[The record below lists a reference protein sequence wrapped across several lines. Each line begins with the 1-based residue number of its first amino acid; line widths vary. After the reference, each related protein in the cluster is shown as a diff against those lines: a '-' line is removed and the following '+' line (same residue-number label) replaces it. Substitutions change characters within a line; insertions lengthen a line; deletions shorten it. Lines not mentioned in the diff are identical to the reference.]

1 MKAIE
6 EYRYMLREDMDKTL
20 ADMKLR
26 LTPKPWEPVGIT
38 AVGGVMQYV
47 GPDMIYTDATNYNI
61 MRRLIPGAKTFIAK
75 SGSHNYVVAFVK
87 NQNLVG
93 VIAAGELEAK
103 TPVLSIT
110 KDAQISVGVRD
121 LPPDIQEGLLAVQR
135 ELMKNPD
142 TFAARVNLEHPKL
155 FQWLLREP
163 PLAWSA
169 LTKLGSPKKV
179 RYSGS
184 WTPIITTPSE
194 WSKKIASMGKEVEPK
209 QIVLGARSGNLY
221 NFGKAQYV
229 DMWAVEVLHTKFPNA
244 KMVEAFDDSGSFS
257 GIAFREGE
265 RVVAFV
271 RKALMGPTS
280 KSLSLPLQGAPGKTQ
295 VSGAKPQQ
303 QVKPEIQMGGGPVPP
318 TIGSAYA
325 AGFRQGAPPPSTP
338 VSPQP
343 PPAPQQPPP
352 LTVEGKQPWHPGIL
366 GHIMVPADWVAL
378 SRNPRAAKVVEEV
391 RWQTFEF
398 QRHLAELE
406 TIAEPVIRVVE
417 RLPDDRY
424 ERVMRV
430 IDPPGGEPIPP
441 DPAVLK
447 KFGLTDSEIQQII
460 PLKQMY
466 ERMRLELVEA
476 YDLPDDWGLR
486 FGYFPHRWL
495 GISLRGNWC
504 IQYKAGVDARG
515 NPIWEFGGNN
525 ELNIPGYYSNPLE
538 AAEDAGKL
546 ARAKNVEV
554 KIVAG
559 GLNQQ
564 IFDPVVRVSRARF
577 WAITNDLAKAAELS
591 LEDALDIVSGRF
603 GMKESQRK
611 YNPALLERTDA
622 EGYARSRQQFGDVV
636 RLTAWQHARSLA
648 LTRIRK
654 RTQPIIEQLRKTQ
667 PYLAEYLQGI
677 VDTAWGQQ
685 DKVAAAL
692 DATLTAAFNRM
703 GIPVRAGIVH
713 RSVSRLIR
721 TNVFFQLEAN
731 PRFAVQQFFGPFQ
744 TTAPFVGLDNTVR
757 AMELVMR
764 RDKEALDWLKRVGVR
779 YASWEAGHK
788 GKGIASATER
798 YQRQVCALAYW
809 LHGKELGLTGEALD
823 RYAVTRGIYDGA
835 LGMSA
840 AETPV
845 IGRPTL
851 MKPAMLYRR
860 FGLHALGI
868 LMRLIQEGNIKG
880 AALFITTGIFGA
892 GMSVFTSFLDPIIL
906 TVLGSG
912 AMAYGL
918 EKKYRW
924 KEAIQQRFGKRF
936 ADFMERG
943 WSALIGLDLSASF
956 RLFPD
961 IPRPEN
967 LAEEIA
973 GAGYSPILRAVKAAT
988 RPLEG
993 DSTRPDA
1000 LMQAVAE
1007 AGGYPGRVANAIYQL
1022 VTKDAVLDRNG
1033 EVVVREE
1040 DLTRVQRIVIAGGLR
1055 PIEIADLYDMVR
1067 MERFIQQARTDEM
1080 RKAAN
1085 AVLRG
1090 NVDEANSILMKWN
1103 ERMPDWTITAQD
1115 FQRHLKGTM
1124 PYLGAPLAERLLRR
1138 TPRTMRPELYQRLG
1152 NTGGVP

>member
-1 MKAIE
+1 
-6 EYRYMLREDMDKTL
+6 
-20 ADMKLR
+20 
-26 LTPKPWEPVGIT
+26 
-38 AVGGVMQYV
+38 
-47 GPDMIYTDATNYNI
+47 
-61 MRRLIPGAKTFIAK
+61 
-75 SGSHNYVVAFVK
+75 
-87 NQNLVG
+87 
-93 VIAAGELEAK
+93 
-103 TPVLSIT
+103 
-110 KDAQISVGVRD
+110 
-121 LPPDIQEGLLAVQR
+121 
-135 ELMKNPD
+135 
-142 TFAARVNLEHPKL
+142 
-155 FQWLLREP
+155 
-163 PLAWSA
+163 
-169 LTKLGSPKKV
+169 
-179 RYSGS
+179 
-184 WTPIITTPSE
+184 
-194 WSKKIASMGKEVEPK
+194 
-209 QIVLGARSGNLY
+209 
-221 NFGKAQYV
+221 
-229 DMWAVEVLHTKFPNA
+229 
-244 KMVEAFDDSGSFS
+244 
-257 GIAFREGE
+257 
-265 RVVAFV
+265 
-271 RKALMGPTS
+271 
-280 KSLSLPLQGAPGKTQ
+280 
-295 VSGAKPQQ
+295 
-303 QVKPEIQMGGGPVPP
+303 
-318 TIGSAYA
+318 
-325 AGFRQGAPPPSTP
+325 
-338 VSPQP
+338 
-343 PPAPQQPPP
+343 
-352 LTVEGKQPWHPGIL
+352 
-366 GHIMVPADWVAL
+366 MVPADWVAL

-880 AALFITTGIFGA
+880 AALFIATGIFGA